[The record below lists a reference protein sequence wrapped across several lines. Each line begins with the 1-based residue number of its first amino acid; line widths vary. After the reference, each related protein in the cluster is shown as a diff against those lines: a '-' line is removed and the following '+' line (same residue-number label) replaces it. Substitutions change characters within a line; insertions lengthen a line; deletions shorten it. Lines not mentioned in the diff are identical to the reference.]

1 MERKIIRNQK
11 VRLEDIAEIFTK
23 EKIENR
29 VSSGGKK
36 DLRLF
41 IPKQV
46 HNENLCVKLVEGL
59 SDEDGFYVLLKK
71 DYKSVFRADYIAY
84 QLSSLAGGLKLLYD
98 TEKQRYKTRI
108 LLNVLKDYSIC
119 CESVEAQ
126 YYYAISE
133 RLVSILSEIVETT
146 EEMECEEFAVSYRYK
161 VNFYKEI
168 RDALSLEQE
177 LKPLFKEYGI
187 SIFKHWVGIVDKS
200 RESTNKDFEKAI
212 FAEATSTK
220 NELYNNIKKMRLLI
234 SNITKLILN
243 NEL

>member
-1 MERKIIRNQK
+1 MERNITRNQK
-11 VRLEDIAEIFTK
+11 VCLGDIAEIITSAKFSNGLTLLK
-23 EKIENR
+23 ENEFC
-29 VSSGGKK
+29 V
-36 DLRLF
+36 F
-41 IPKQV
+41 IPKKV
-46 HNENLCVKLVEGL
+46 HDENICVKLVDGRR
-59 SDEDGFYVLLKK
+59 DEDGFYVILKK
-71 DYKSVFRADYIAY
+71 KYMSIFRADYIAY

-234 SNITKLILN
+234 SNITKLIQN